1 MEESSSPTTN
11 RLALAAINTVTEE
24 VHSPRSGVTKECLVA
39 LIALTVEKNRFVFQS
54 FPLVSS

>member
-24 VHSPRSGVTKECLVA
+24 FLLEVGDKGMFGGSDCFDR
-39 LIALTVEKNRFVFQS
+39 
-54 FPLVSS
+54 